1 MGEKEIKNPL
11 SDFIQVL
18 KKYVPT
24 LLEKSQA
31 SLKLL
36 KLIFHKF
43 WGTWTLIYPNKLLIK
58 VLDALS
64 TTEQTYQSLL
74 NDDQILSLC
83 LSYFITTLHMY
94 VCKWGY
100 ILKKCPP

>member
-43 WGTWTLIYPNKLLIK
+43 WGT
-58 VLDALS
+58 
-64 TTEQTYQSLL
+64 
-74 NDDQILSLC
+74 
-83 LSYFITTLHMY
+83 
-94 VCKWGY
+94 
-100 ILKKCPP
+100 